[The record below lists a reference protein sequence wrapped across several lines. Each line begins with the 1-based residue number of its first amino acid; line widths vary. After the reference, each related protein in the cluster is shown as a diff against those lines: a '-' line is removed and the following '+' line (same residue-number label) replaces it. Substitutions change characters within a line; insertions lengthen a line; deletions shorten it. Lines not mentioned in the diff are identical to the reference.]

1 MTDAAFY
8 RARAEE
14 AKVEASRTALTCV
27 REKCLRAA
35 DAWTVMAERVEQTQR
50 LRRAARTAAD
60 SEF

>member
-27 REKCLRAA
+27 RDKCLRAA

-50 LRRAARTAAD
+50 LREGKRQGALTKT
-60 SEF
+60 